1 MQRRIFSDDKFYFNP
16 RSRKGSDTKWR
27 SSVILLLENF
37 NPRSHEGSDHT
48 DNGTNKQNQ
57 ISIHAPARGATSS
70 ADRSVS
76 DLIYF
81 NPRSREG
88 SDNHTALTA
97 FLKIYFNP
105 RSREG
110 SDSNFYPKSYL
121 ILGKNCLKLLKSLNI
136 SILQNIFKHSMTY
149 FQVRISPS
157 IYVSLAFAPN
167 L

>member
-16 RSRKGSDTKWR
+16 RSREGSDTKWR

-88 SDNHTALTA
+88 SDTKQFSRAVRNLRFQSTLPRGERPQ
-97 FLKIYFNP
+97 IYKLGGA
-105 RSREG
+105 SR
-110 SDSNFYPKSYL
+110 
-121 ILGKNCLKLLKSLNI
+121 I
-136 SILQNIFKHSMTY
+136 SIH
-149 FQVRISPS
+149 
-157 IYVSLAFAPN
+157 APARGATR
-167 L
+167 LCRLHIETI